1 VTRAPA
7 PAMRDTVAVF
17 LLAILACAPVVAPP
31 TPLAAAIY
39 LGVSLSFTGFV
50 ALLLVVAFDYRRVR
64 LAALPVLVT
73 VGLAAAFA
81 LAASFVPAIPQ
92 AGFLCGL
99 LVSGGGGVGLGVG
112 LWVAYDG
119 PLDRLRGD

>member
-1 VTRAPA
+1 MSRAPA

-17 LLAILACAPVVAPP
+17 LLAILACAPAVAPP
-31 TPLAAAIY
+31 TPMAAAIY

-64 LAALPVLVT
+64 LAPLPVLVT
-73 VGLAAAFA
+73 VGLAVAFA
-81 LAASFVPAIPQ
+81 VAARVALAGAVT
-92 AGFLCGL
+92 GFFRGL
-99 LVSGGGGVGLGVG
+99 LVSGGGGLGLGVG

-119 PLDRLRGD
+119 PLDRLRGG

>member
-1 VTRAPA
+1 MTRAPA

-17 LLAILACAPVVAPP
+17 LLAILACAPAVAPP

-64 LAALPVLVT
+64 LAPLPVLVT
-73 VGLAAAFA
+73 VGLAVASAV
-81 LAASFVPAIPQ
+81 AASLVPAIPET
-92 AGFLCGL
+92 GFFRGL
-99 LVSGGGGVGLGVG
+99 LVSGAGGLGLGLG

-119 PLDRLRGD
+119 PLDRLRGN

>member
-1 VTRAPA
+1 
-7 PAMRDTVAVF
+7 MRDTVAVF
-17 LLAILACAPVVAPP
+17 LLAILACAPAVAPP

-64 LAALPVLVT
+64 LAPLPVLVT
-73 VGLAAAFA
+73 VGLAVASAV
-81 LAASFVPAIPQ
+81 AASLVPAIPET
-92 AGFLCGL
+92 GFFRGL
-99 LVSGGGGVGLGVG
+99 LVSGAGGLGLGLG

-119 PLDRLRGD
+119 PLDRLRGN

>member
-1 VTRAPA
+1 
-7 PAMRDTVAVF
+7 MRDTVAVF
-17 LLAILACAPVVAPP
+17 LLAIVACAPVVAPS

-64 LAALPVLVT
+64 LAPLPVLVT
-73 VGLAAAFA
+73 VGLAVASAV
-81 LAASFVPAIPQ
+81 AASLVPAIPQ
-92 AGFLCGL
+92 AGFLRGL
-99 LVSGGGGVGLGVG
+99 LVSGAGGLGLGLG

-119 PLDRLRGD
+119 PLDRLRGR

>member
-1 VTRAPA
+1 VTPAPA

-64 LAALPVLVT
+64 LAPLPVLVT

-81 LAASFVPAIPQ
+81 LAASLVPAVPDG
-92 AGFLCGL
+92 GFLRGL
-99 LVSGGGGVGLGVG
+99 LVSGAGGLGLGVG

-119 PLDRLRGD
+119 PLDRFRGD

>member
-17 LLAILACAPVVAPP
+17 LLAILACVPAVAPP

-73 VGLAAAFA
+73 VGLAVAFA
-81 LAASFVPAIPQ
+81 VAASLLPAIPET
-92 AGFLCGL
+92 GFLRGL
-99 LVSGGGGVGLGVG
+99 LVSGAGGFGLGVG

-119 PLDRLRGD
+119 PLERLRGG

>member
-1 VTRAPA
+1 MTRAPA

-17 LLAILACAPVVAPP
+17 LLAILACAPAVAPP
-31 TPLAAAIY
+31 TPLAVAIY

-64 LAALPVLVT
+64 LTILPVLT
-73 VGLAAAFA
+73 AVGLAAAFA
-81 LAASFVPAIPQ
+81 VAASLVPVVPG
-92 AGFLCGL
+92 AGFLRGL
-99 LVSGGGGVGLGVG
+99 LVSGAGGVGLGVG

-119 PLDRLRGD
+119 PLDRLRGG

>member
-1 VTRAPA
+1 MTRAPA
-7 PAMRDTVAVF
+7 PAMRDTVTVF

-64 LAALPVLVT
+64 LTPLPVLVT

-81 LAASFVPAIPQ
+81 LAARLALTGTVT
-92 AGFLCGL
+92 GFLRGL
-99 LVSGGGGVGLGVG
+99 LTAGAGGLGLGVG

>member
-1 VTRAPA
+1 
-7 PAMRDTVAVF
+7 MRNTVAVF

-64 LAALPVLVT
+64 LAPLPVLVT

-81 LAASFVPAIPQ
+81 LAASLVPAVPDG
-92 AGFLCGL
+92 GFLRGL
-99 LVSGGGGVGLGVG
+99 LVSGAGGLGLGVG
-112 LWVAYDG
+112 LWIAYDG
-119 PLDRLRGD
+119 PLDRFGGG

>member
-92 AGFLCGL
+92 AGFLRGL

>member
-1 VTRAPA
+1 MSRAPA
-7 PAMRDTVAVF
+7 PAMRDTVGVF

-64 LAALPVLVT
+64 LVPLPVLVT
-73 VGLAAAFA
+73 VGLAVALA
-81 LAASFVPAIPQ
+81 LAASLALTGTVT
-92 AGFLCGL
+92 GVLRGL
-99 LVSGGGGVGLGVG
+99 LIAGAGGVGLGIG
-112 LWVAYDG
+112 LWVAYEG
-119 PLDRLRGD
+119 PLGRLREA

>member
-1 VTRAPA
+1 
-7 PAMRDTVAVF
+7 MRDTVVVS

-31 TPLAAAIY
+31 TPLAGAIY

-64 LAALPVLVT
+64 LAPLPALT
-73 VGLAAAFA
+73 AVGLAVAFA
-81 LAASFVPAIPQ
+81 LAARVAL
-92 AGFLCGL
+92 AGAATGFLRGL

-112 LWVAYDG
+112 LWVASDG
-119 PLDRLRGD
+119 APGRLRWG